1 MGSLL
6 EQGRQRAVCEG
17 LDHRGDDTEELS
29 TGYPDAHAPHT
40 AALVS
45 PTLAAAASTLRLWVN
60 RGDIGDAFGQA
71 I

>member
-1 MGSLL
+1 VVSLL

-17 LDHRGDDTEELS
+17 LDHRGDDPEELS
-29 TGYPDAHAPHT
+29 TGYPRAHAPHT

-45 PTLAAAASTLRLWVN
+45 PHSRRRASTLRLWVN
-60 RGDIGDAFGQA
+60 TGDIGDAFGQA

>member
-1 MGSLL
+1 MVSLL

-17 LDHRGDDTEELS
+17 LDHRGDDPEELS

-45 PTLAAAASTLRLWVN
+45 PTLAAVPLL
-60 RGDIGDAFGQA
+60 FGYG
-71 I
+71 